1 MTDEKKTDVPFDPA
15 GIVEKAFLL
24 GLGVL
29 ETTREKTADLANDLI
44 EKGKVSQ
51 GDAKKVAD
59 KIGEMAE
66 ESQEN
71 LRKTVAAETQK
82 AIKASGGVT
91 RADYENLQA
100 EIAELKAMIAS
111 QKTGPAASPV
121 APSAPGA
128 PVSPFVRE
136 TPSDL

>member
-1 MTDEKKTDVPFDPA
+1 MSDEKKTDVPFDPA

-29 ETTREKTADLANDLI
+29 ETTREKTGELANDLI

-71 LRKTVAAETQK
+71 LRKTVASETQK

-91 RADYENLQA
+91 RADYESLQA
-100 EIAELKAMIAS
+100 EIAELKAMIAA
-111 QKTGPAASPV
+111 QKPGGATSTV
-121 APSAPGA
+121 APS
-128 PVSPFVRE
+128 SPSTPF
-136 TPSDL
+136 TPSSPSDL